1 MAIKKSDI
9 YRSLWESCDQ
19 LRGGMDAS
27 LYKDYILTLLFVKY
41 VSDRAG
47 KSDAL
52 IEVPAGSSFA
62 DMKKLRGAKNIGEE
76 MDKIISS
83 IAEAND
89 LGGVVDR
96 AFFNDAEKFGKGQAM
111 VNKLTSLLNI
121 FSREELNFSRNRAG
135 GDDLLGD
142 AYEYLMRNFATE
154 SGKSKG
160 QFYTPAEVS
169 RVVAAVAG
177 LRRATSPRQ
186 SVYDPTCGSGSLLL
200 KAAEVAPVALSIYGQ
215 EMDITTR
222 GLAVMNMILHGRAT
236 AEIAQG
242 DVLADPQHIGPDGRI
257 TTHDFVVANPPFS
270 SKAWSIGFD
279 PEADF
284 HERFDDGQPPAKNG
298 DFAFLLH
305 ILASMKSTGSG
316 AIILPHGVLFRGNAE
331 SKLRAKILARGYIK
345 GIIGLPANLF
355 YGTGIP
361 AAIIVLD
368 KSEARNERPVF
379 MVDASKGFA
388 KDGNKNRLRERD
400 IHKIIDTFDRMVDVP
415 AYARLVPFEEVKRNG
430 FNLNIP
436 RYIDS
441 SDPEDIQDIEAHL
454 QGGVPN
460 RDLDALDAFWKV
472 MPSLRGKL
480 FGPNARPGYSDALV
494 EPESVRATILAHPEF
509 AAFRE
514 QVLDVLA
521 GWSAANIEKLR
532 GIQQDDDPKALIH
545 AISEDLLAR
554 FAAAP
559 LTDRYDAYQ
568 RIMAYWAEAMQDD
581 AYIIAGEGWDAAR
594 ELREARS
601 EVSDD
606 GKVKW
611 LEEADL
617 VVKQGKTMRLVA
629 DVLPPRLIIAR
640 FFSDRQEKLDAA
652 EARAEE
658 LSREIE
664 ELVEEHGQEGG
675 LLSDA
680 LTDAGK
686 ITAGSV
692 KARLKATDV
701 DAEETAALKHAAKLI
716 ESEAAAKKEAK
727 DIEAALIAAVLKQY
741 PQLTDTAIRELVVED
756 KWLRSLSAAIQAEIE
771 ARTEQL
777 NARVRA
783 LTERYGKTLPD
794 MADKVELLS
803 SKVFSHL
810 QAMGF
815 TS

>member
-1 MAIKKSDI
+1 
-9 YRSLWESCDQ
+9 
-19 LRGGMDAS
+19 
-27 LYKDYILTLLFVKY
+27 
-41 VSDRAG
+41 
-47 KSDAL
+47 
-52 IEVPAGSSFA
+52 
-62 DMKKLRGAKNIGEE
+62 
-76 MDKIISS
+76 
-83 IAEAND
+83 
-89 LGGVVDR
+89 
-96 AFFNDAEKFGKGQAM
+96 
-111 VNKLTSLLNI
+111 
-121 FSREELNFSRNRAG
+121 
-135 GDDLLGD
+135 
-142 AYEYLMRNFATE
+142 
-154 SGKSKG
+154 
-160 QFYTPAEVS
+160 
-169 RVVAAVAG
+169 
-177 LRRATSPRQ
+177 
-186 SVYDPTCGSGSLLL
+186 
-200 KAAEVAPVALSIYGQ
+200 
-215 EMDITTR
+215 
-222 GLAVMNMILHGRAT
+222 
-236 AEIAQG
+236 
-242 DVLADPQHIGPDGRI
+242 
-257 TTHDFVVANPPFS
+257 
-270 SKAWSIGFD
+270 
-279 PEADF
+279 
-284 HERFDDGQPPAKNG
+284 
-298 DFAFLLH
+298 
-305 ILASMKSTGSG
+305 
-316 AIILPHGVLFRGNAE
+316 
-331 SKLRAKILARGYIK
+331 
-345 GIIGLPANLF
+345 
-355 YGTGIP
+355 
-361 AAIIVLD
+361 
-368 KSEARNERPVF
+368 
-379 MVDASKGFA
+379 
-388 KDGNKNRLRERD
+388 
-400 IHKIIDTFDRMVDVP
+400 
-415 AYARLVPFEEVKRNG
+415 
-430 FNLNIP
+430 
-436 RYIDS
+436 
-441 SDPEDIQDIEAHL
+441 
-454 QGGVPN
+454 
-460 RDLDALDAFWKV
+460 